1 MDKLELF
8 NETIKRA
15 RPVSGDEV
23 KAKSLDQPLNEIGID
38 SLDVI
43 MISVYFSEIYGVSEE
58 KAKELQPKTPM
69 QFFELYEANGTKSPK
84 TIQEALSNIE
94 F

>member
-38 SLDVI
+38 SLDII

-58 KAKELQPKTPM
+58 KAKELQPTTPG
-69 QFFELYEANGTKSPK
+69 QFFELYEQHATKHPK
-84 TIQEALSNIE
+84 TIQEALDNIE

>member
-15 RPVSGDEV
+15 RPISGNEV
-23 KAKSLDQPLNEIGID
+23 QATSLDEPINEIGID

-43 MISVYFSEIYGVSEE
+43 MISVYFSEIYGVTEE
-58 KAKELQPKTPM
+58 KAKELQPTTPG
-69 QFFELYEANGTKSPK
+69 QFFELYEQHATKHPK
-84 TIQEALSNIE
+84 TVKEALDNIE

>member
-1 MDKLELF
+1 MDKLKLF

-23 KAKSLDQPLNEIGID
+23 KATSLDQPINEIGID
-38 SLDVI
+38 SLDII
-43 MISVYFSEIYGVSEE
+43 MISVYFSEIYGVTEE
-58 KAKELQPKTPM
+58 KAKELQPTTPR
-69 QFFELYEANGTKSPK
+69 QFFELYEANATKHPK
-84 TIQEALSNIE
+84 TIQEALDNIE

>member
-8 NETIKRA
+8 NAIVKHA
-15 RPVSGDEV
+15 RPARGETVG
-23 KAKSLDQPLNEIGID
+23 AKTLDDPIGEIGID
-38 SLDVI
+38 SLDII

-58 KAKELQPKTPM
+58 KAKELQPTTPG
-69 QFFELYEANGTKSPK
+69 QFFELYEANATKHPK
-84 TIQEALSNIE
+84 TIQEALDNIE

>member
-23 KAKSLDQPLNEIGID
+23 KAKSLDQPINEIGID
-38 SLDVI
+38 SLDII
-43 MISVYFSEIYGVSEE
+43 MISVYFSEIYGVTEE
-58 KAKELQPKTPM
+58 KAKELQPKTPGE
-69 QFFELYEANGTKSPK
+69 FFELYEANATKHPK
-84 TIQEALSNIE
+84 TIQEALDNIE

>member
-1 MDKLELF
+1 MDKLQLF

-23 KAKSLDQPLNEIGID
+23 QATSLDQPINEIGID
-38 SLDVI
+38 SLDII

-58 KAKELQPKTPM
+58 KAKELQPTTPR
-69 QFFELYEANGTKSPK
+69 QFFELYEANATKHPQ
-84 TIQEALSNIE
+84 TIEEALKNIV